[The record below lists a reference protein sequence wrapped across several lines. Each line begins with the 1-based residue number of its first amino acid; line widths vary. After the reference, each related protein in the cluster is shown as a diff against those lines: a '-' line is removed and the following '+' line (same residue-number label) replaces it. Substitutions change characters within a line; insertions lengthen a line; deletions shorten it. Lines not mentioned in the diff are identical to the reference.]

1 MTGST
6 VTVTYI
12 PTGEAFTVK
21 RFTSTPNNTTRVA
34 LRMDAAGREGELTAP
49 CAVCGEATAAT
60 ATTAPVVETPY
71 GPVTIPTGHADR
83 AVNDLPNFTVAGGK
97 VAYVRGTVINTCARH
112 NLSSKRRLTDDE
124 LAAAEAAAIHQ
135 LRTHF

>member
-1 MTGST
+1 MTRST
-6 VTVTYI
+6 VTVTHL
-12 PTGEAFTVK
+12 PTGRTWNVPT
-21 RFTSTPNNTTRVA
+21 FTSKPNNTTRVA

-60 ATTAPVVETPY
+60 ADTAPVVETPY

-83 AVNDLPNFTVAGGK
+83 AVNDLPSFTVEGGK

-135 LRTHF
+135 LRTHI